1 MLEQT
6 ETASSGGAAFVARKP
21 SELPFTMAFQPI
33 VNVASGEVFA
43 YEALVRGPNN
53 ESASSVISGIAEDE
67 RYGFDQECRLRAVRL
82 ASRLGLETTLS
93 INFMPNAMHRPET
106 CIRATLDMARALNF
120 PTHRLMFEVVESE
133 RVRDRSHL
141 KRIFLEY
148 KRLGFLTAID
158 DFGAGFSG
166 LQLLADFQP
175 DVLKLDMQLTRDID
189 TDHARRAIV
198 RAVMRMSHDLGIR
211 VIAEGVERLGEC
223 RALRDLGVELMQGYL
238 FAHPAFEALAAPNR
252 VLH

>member
-1 MLEQT
+1 MLEKIQ
-6 ETASSGGAAFVARKP
+6 TASSGGAAIATCR
-21 SELPFTMAFQPI
+21 SSDLPFTMAFQPI
-33 VNVASGEVFA
+33 VNVTTAEVFA

-53 ESASSVISGIAEDE
+53 ESAASVISSVAEPD

-82 ASRLGLETTLS
+82 ASRLGLDTTLS

-106 CIRATLDMARALNF
+106 CIRATLDMARELDF
-120 PTHRLMFEVVESE
+120 PAHRLMFEVVESE

-141 KRIFLEY
+141 KCIFREY

-189 TDHARRAIV
+189 ADHARRAIV
-198 RAVMRMSHDLGIR
+198 GAVMRMSHDLGIR